1 MSWAEAKYII
11 DEVSKEIR
19 AHAPVYPQIVVTAP
33 TGSTL
38 TASNGSR
45 VLSAQEV
52 DGVWTFDVPSY
63 GAWAI
68 HATLGDDE
76 KTKIVLVEEAKRYT
90 LTLTYFAATLRV
102 STEQDATVS
111 ATLGATTYVENAIDG
126 VATIEV
132 EMPGAYELRCSVDGV
147 DAVNPAFAVV
157 EEKGSVVEAAV
168 GYVYGYK
175 RTKATSDPASRISYT
190 DDCEGYSPAVM
201 DFSTAVF
208 LYGSWE
214 AFCTEI
220 NRPVMLKYDGTE
232 DYELD
237 RNDQT
242 LKADGTA
249 SDIASTAYA
258 GNAMSAFKKLY
269 VCREDD
275 GTYETVKFSRFKLND
290 AYKAYAHTNANGEE
304 QDNFYYSMFKG
315 SNVSSVL
322 RSIAGQ
328 AVMVS
333 QTAATEMNYAKAN
346 NGKGGLAGDG
356 WNTICKSQWDFINDL
371 LTLITRSDDNQATLG
386 WGRCNKNNTA
396 GTTPGSLKS
405 KGQFFGYTDQ
415 NSSVKIFFIEDFYGN
430 YWDRMAGMVLI
441 GGKVY
446 TKMTGPYPAPTD
458 NAATYT
464 GAGFVDS
471 GITVGGTSGNIVTA
485 AAMTEQGYIPK
496 TASGGTENNTYYCDG
511 LWFNASQ
518 VDYARVGG
526 YWDSGVRVG
535 GRSVDLNNLASATN
549 AAVGSRLS
557 FITL

>member
-1 MSWAEAKYII
+1 MSWAEARYVI
-11 DEVSKEIR
+11 DEVTKEIR
-19 AHAPVYPQIVVTAP
+19 DHAPVYPRIVVTAP
-33 TGSTL
+33 TGSTV
-38 TASNGSR
+38 TASNGTKI
-45 VLSAQEV
+45 LSAQEV
-52 DGVWTFDVPSY
+52 DGTWTFDIPSY

-68 HATLGDDE
+68 HATLDHDE

-90 LTLTYFAATLRV
+90 LTITYFVATLRV
-102 STEQDATVS
+102 ATEQDALVS
-111 ATLGATTYVENAIDG
+111 ATLGATTYTEQAVDG
-126 VATIEV
+126 IASIEV
-132 EMPGAYELRCSVDGV
+132 EMPGAYELRCAVDGV

-157 EEKGSVVEAAV
+157 EEKGSVIDAAV

-175 RTKATSDPASRISYT
+175 RTKATADPASRISYT
-190 DDCEGYSPAVM
+190 DDCAGYSPVVM
-201 DFSTAVF
+201 DFSTSVF

-249 SDIASTAYA
+249 SDITNASYA

-275 GTYETVKFSRFKLND
+275 GTYETVKFSRVKLNEN
-290 AYKAYAHTNANGEE
+290 YKAYAHTNADGEE

-315 SNVSSVL
+315 SNVSSVM

-333 QTAATEMNYAKAN
+333 QTAATEMSYAKAN
-346 NGKGGLAGDG
+346 NSKGGLAGDG

-371 LTLITRSDDNQATLG
+371 LTLVSKNDDNQAALG
-386 WGRCNKNNTA
+386 WGRCATANTA
-396 GTTPGSLKS
+396 GITPGSLKS
-405 KGQFFGYTDQ
+405 KGQFFGYSDQ
-415 NSSVKIFFIEDFYGN
+415 TSSVKTFFIEDFYGN

-446 TKMTGPYPAPTD
+446 TKMTGPYPTPTD

-471 GITVGGTSGNIVTA
+471 GITVGGTSGDIVTA
-485 AAMTEQGYIPK
+485 ASMTEQGYIPK
-496 TASGGTENNTYYCDG
+496 TASGGTANNTYYCDG

-518 VDYARVGG
+518 VDYALAGG
-526 YWDSGVRVG
+526 LWCDGVRAG
-535 GRSVDLNNLASATN
+535 GRFVSLNYLASFTYASI
-549 AAVGSRLS
+549 GSRLS
-557 FITL
+557 FITP